1 MSKRTLSQIGLLLL
15 LLAGDVESNPGPTRP
30 REPKPD
36 KAKIM
41 ADKVDA
47 HEAKLAE
54 MSALIESQAETI
66 AALKVELTERM
77 DARQVEE
84 DARLEAVKVEWQERL
99 RAAEVSAAEAAAEVK
114 VGLERHIEAVKVCQ
128 FAKQRFYFRN

>member
-84 DARLEAVKVEWQERL
+84 DARLEAVKVGRQERV
-99 RAAEVSAAEAAAEVK
+99 AEVSAAEAAAEVK
-114 VGLERHIEAVKVCQ
+114 VGLQRDIEAVKVCQ
-128 FAKQRFYFRN
+128 FAKQQFYFRY